1 MALCGLVGMMLPYKA
16 QTAEHRFFNSL
27 AFLTGDADMPNASM
41 IQVGLIGFSMLA
53 TTLSGCKL
61 MRNDIDSAVTAERL
75 RSAPPIMGSTLEG
88 RHLLVMQAPNPG
100 WDFQIDRDDRG
111 RDGWVVYITIREPN
125 PAFMYPQR
133 IVDKRLLS
141 EIEADQPLQVMARL
155 LAHGEKGDRD
165 DYAPLTLVDSFGP

>member
-1 MALCGLVGMMLPYKA
+1 
-16 QTAEHRFFNSL
+16 
-27 AFLTGDADMPNASM
+27 MPNASM